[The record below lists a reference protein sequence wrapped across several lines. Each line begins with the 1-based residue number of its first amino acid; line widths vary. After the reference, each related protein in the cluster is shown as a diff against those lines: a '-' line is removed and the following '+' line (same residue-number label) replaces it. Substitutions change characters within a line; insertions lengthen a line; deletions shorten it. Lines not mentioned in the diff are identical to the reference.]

1 MKHLFKI
8 FNLSSIFL
16 FSALTI
22 TSCSTTKETSL
33 DNYSWID
40 PDTVTAGKFDMGKMW
55 TFEYPPTN
63 YFKEEYSFTPS
74 QQWFDHVRM
83 SALRFADYCSASFV
97 SADGLIM
104 TNDHCARE
112 SIVEV
117 QNEGEDLSKN
127 GFYAEIIEEERTVPG
142 LYVDQLVLIKD
153 ITSEVQAEIDK
164 GGTEREKLMN
174 EDLTVREIEAR
185 EAEATG
191 LEVFVVPLYN
201 GGKYSLYG
209 YKRYT
214 DVRLVFVPES
224 QIGFFGGDPDNF
236 TYPRYNLDCSFFRV
250 YDDEGMPLE
259 TENYFKWSPT
269 GAVPGEPVFV
279 VGNPGSTE
287 RLKTISQLEYF
298 RDVQY
303 PRTLDMIDGLISINN
318 DMIKENPD
326 KEDEL
331 TVELLRYQNSQKAY
345 KGMLKGLRDP
355 VLMQRKKDFE
365 KNFKEAVKSN
375 PRLNQKYG
383 NLWDDID
390 EAESELKN
398 VSNELFAISL
408 NPLSTPEYFYIAKDV
423 LNAAE
428 ELKLPES
435 RRTAGYGE
443 SEIDS
448 TISDIFPP
456 DFNYSYNNKLLQM
469 KIELMIK
476 YLGREHPL
484 VKKFTNGLNAP
495 EAVDYLIKN
504 SHVTSP
510 ERVKSLIRK
519 GPDAILKSDDPF
531 IYFHSY
537 AADKQSSLQ
546 SRLSLLVSKGE
557 LAERALGKALFEVY
571 GTSIPPDATF
581 TLRIS
586 DGVIKGFPYNGT
598 VAPPMVT
605 FYGLY
610 DRYYSFDKEH
620 PWNLPERWQNPPQD
634 FDLEVPFNFVSTND
648 IIGGSSGSPVI
659 NKNAE
664 IVGLAFDGNIQSL
677 PGNFIFREEENR
689 MVSVHSL
696 GMIEALQKIYN
707 AERLT
712 DELLSGKVTAD
723 TSTVNLEAN

>member
-1 MKHLFKI
+1 MKNLRT
-8 FNLSSIFL
+8 FNIYGIFL
-16 FSALTI
+16 FAALTI
-22 TSCSTTKETSL
+22 IGCSATKEASVKT
-33 DNYSWID
+33 YGWID
-40 PDTVTAGKFDMGKMW
+40 PDTITAGKFDMGKMW
-55 TFEYPPTN
+55 TFEYPPTD
-63 YFKEEYSFTPS
+63 YFKDEYSFTPS
-74 QQWFDHVRM
+74 QQWFDHARM

-117 QNEGEDLSKN
+117 QKEGEDLSEN
-127 GFYAEIIEEERTVPG
+127 GFYAETLEDERTVPG
-142 LYVDQLVLIKD
+142 LYVDQLVLIRD
-153 ITSEVQAEIDK
+153 VTSEIQAEIDK
-164 GGTEREKLMN
+164 GKTEREKLMN
-174 EDLTVREIEAR
+174 EDAAISEIEYR
-185 EAEATG
+185 ESEANS
-191 LEVFVVPLYN
+191 LEVSVVPLYN

-250 YDDEGMPLE
+250 YNEEGVPLE
-259 TENYFKWSPT
+259 TDNFFKWSPK
-269 GAVPGEPVFV
+269 GVVPGEPVFV

-287 RLKTISQLEYF
+287 RLKTVSQLEYF

-303 PRTLDMIDGLISINN
+303 PQTLDKINGLISIYN

-331 TVELLRYQNSQKAY
+331 TVGLLRYQNSQKAY
-345 KGMLKGLRDP
+345 KGILEGLRNP
-355 VLMQRKKDFE
+355 VLMHRKKDFE
-365 KNFKEAVKSN
+365 KKFKQTVKSN

-390 EAESELKN
+390 KAESELKN
-398 VSNELFAISL
+398 TSNELFAISL
-408 NPLSTPEYFYIAKDV
+408 DPLTTPEYFYISKDI
-423 LNAAE
+423 LNLAE

-435 RRTAGYGE
+435 RRSEGYKK

-448 TISDIFPP
+448 TIEEIFPS
-456 DFNYSYNNKLLQM
+456 DFDYSYNNKLLKM
-469 KIELMIK
+469 KLELMIK

-484 VKKFTNGLNAP
+484 VKKFTNGLNAT
-495 EAVDYLIKN
+495 EAADYLIKN
-504 SHVTSP
+504 SQFTSA
-510 ERVKSLIRK
+510 ERVKSLIGK
-519 GPDAILKSDDPF
+519 GPDAVLKSNDPF
-531 IYFHSY
+531 VFFHNYSEERL
-537 AADKQSSLQ
+537 SSLK
-546 SRLSLLVSKGE
+546 SRLSTLLSKGE
-557 LAERALGKALFEVY
+557 IAERSLGKALFEVY

-586 DGVIKGFPYNGT
+586 DGVVKGFPYNGT
-598 VAPPMVT
+598 VAPPIVT

-610 DRYYSFDKEH
+610 DRYYSFNKAH
-620 PWNLPERWQNPPQD
+620 PWDLPERWHDPK
-634 FDLEVPFNFVSTND
+634 DLELELPFNFVSTND

-689 MVSVHSL
+689 LVSVHSL

-712 DELLSGKVTAD
+712 EELLSGKVTAD
-723 TSTVNLEAN
+723 TSTVNLEIN